1 MIPDININLEDYN
14 YDLPDERI
22 AQFPLPERDKSK
34 LLVYRDG
41 KISESVF
48 KNIAD
53 HIPRDSFLVFNNT
66 KVINARLFFR
76 KKTGAKIEIFCL
88 EPADNIAV
96 EKAFAER
103 DSSEWICLVGNASKW
118 YGEVL
123 EKKITAGGEECIL
136 YAEKLSNDS
145 GNFRIKFTWSVKDL
159 SFSEV
164 IHGAGLIPLP
174 PYIKRMPEKGDSD
187 RYQTVYADA
196 EGSVAAP
203 TAGLHFTKT
212 VLAGI
217 QDRGISTGNV
227 TLNVGAGTFKPIK
240 AKNVLEH
247 SMHCESFTVSRDFLN
262 ALYENSGRKIAAVGT
277 TTVRTL
283 ESLYWMSVLDKQK
296 SGFVLGQWEVYGR
309 ENDALPEFKV
319 AIKKLIDYLDYNDEH
334 YINGSTGIMIVPGYK
349 YRVIDILITNFHMPC
364 SSLLLLV
371 SALTGDGWKDIYD
384 YALDNDFRFLSY
396 GDSSILFKQ

>member
-14 YDLPDERI
+14 YDLPEERI
-22 AQFPLPERDKSK
+22 AQFPLSVRDKSK
-34 LLVYRDG
+34 LLVF
-41 KISESVF
+41 KENIITESVF
-48 KNIAD
+48 ENITD
-53 HIPRDSFLVFNNT
+53 YIPRDTYLVFNDT
-66 KVINARLFFR
+66 KVINARLFFK

-88 EPADNIAV
+88 EPADNTAV
-96 EKAFAER
+96 EKAFAAR

-123 EKKITAGGEECIL
+123 EKKITAGGEDCIL

-145 GNFRIKFTWSVKDL
+145 GNFRIKFTWSGKDL

-174 PYIKRMPEKGDSD
+174 PYIKRMPERGDSD

-203 TAGLHFTKT
+203 TAGLHFTET
-212 VLAGI
+212 VLGKIKDKGI
-217 QDRGISTGNV
+217 KTGNV

-240 AKNVLEH
+240 AKNIFEH
-247 SMHCESFTVSRDFLN
+247 SMHYESFTVSRNVLIALLEN
-262 ALYENSGRKIAAVGT
+262 ADRKIAAVGT
-277 TTVRTL
+277 TAVRTL

-309 ENDALPEFKV
+309 ENDNLPGFKV

-371 SALTGDGWKDIYD
+371 SAFTGERWKEIYD
-384 YALDNDFRFLSY
+384 YALGNNFRFLSY
-396 GDSSILFKQ
+396 GDSSILYKQ